1 MLDFDMFG
9 PVWQER
15 SASGEVGAS
24 NVGLTIGSTL
34 EACEKDS
41 VRSLLD
47 VAL

>member
-24 NVGLTIGSTL
+24 NVGLTIGSL
-34 EACEKDS
+34 RPVKKIRFDRC
-41 VRSLLD
+41 
-47 VAL
+47 